1 LSSRRIKTQVL
12 ALLPGQDLAAVLD
25 ALRPFP
31 AQDLVQVLFSAIC
44 REEPWLRWHAVSA
57 MGVTVA
63 RLAEVEMEQARIVI
77 RRLLWSLNDESGG
90 IGWGA
95 PESLAEIC
103 CCHPGLAE
111 EYVHM
116 LISYM
121 REDGP
126 ELCQDGNYIEHPLL
140 QRGLLWGL
148 ARLSRCRPELLVARG
163 AGADILPYLAAT
175 DTETRGLAALAA
187 GTLRLAQA
195 RPLLHPLQADP
206 APLRLYQQ
214 GDFLETT
221 VAQLALEALVALET
235 LETLEA
241 RWQ

>member
-1 LSSRRIKTQVL
+1 VL
-12 ALLPGQDLAAVLD
+12 GALQA
-25 ALRPFP
+25 FP
-31 AQDLVQVLFSAIC
+31 AQDLVQILFSAIC

-95 PESLAEIC
+95 PESLAEIL
-103 CCHPGLAE
+103 CCHPGLAS

-116 LISYM
+116 FISYL

-126 ELCQDGNYIEHPLL
+126 ELFQDGNYIEHPLL
-140 QRGLLWGL
+140 QRGLLWGV
-148 ARLSRCRPELLVARG
+148 ARLSRCRPELLVVKG
-163 AGADILPYLAAT
+163 AGADILPYLTVA
-175 DTETRGLAALAA
+175 DPETRGLAALAA

-195 RPLLHPLQADP
+195 QSFLRLLQADP

-214 GDFLETT
+214 GGFLETT
-221 VAQLALEALVALET
+221 VGRLALNALEALSP
-235 LETLEA
+235 
-241 RWQ
+241 